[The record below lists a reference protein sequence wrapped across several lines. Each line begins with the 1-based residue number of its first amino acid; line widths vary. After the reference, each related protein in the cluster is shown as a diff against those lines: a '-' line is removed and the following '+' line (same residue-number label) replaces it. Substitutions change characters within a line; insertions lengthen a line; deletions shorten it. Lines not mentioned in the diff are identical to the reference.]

1 MSLQVVRIKGIP
13 IRLHFTLIVVFFLI
27 TWTLATYFMPQ
38 IYPGLN
44 TIEYWVMGAIGAAVL
59 FISVLLHEL
68 AHSIIATRYGLKVR
82 QIVLFIFGGVSDI
95 EEEEQI
101 TKDFRKE
108 FKIAVVGPVT
118 SFVLAAIFASVWW
131 GILLSQVNSSGNDTN
146 MAAGGLNVTITMA
159 KGVLFY
165 AAIVNIL
172 LGSFNLIPAF
182 PLDGGRILRAGLVKW
197 KKDYDQATKVAVKI
211 GIWISYGFMA
221 FGFFS
226 MLGGS
231 FTGGLWLI
239 LIGWFLNNGA
249 QSYLYQR
256 EISSVLSGVRLE
268 DIMNTRVI
276 SVREGTKVDE
286 LLKNYFNQYMK
297 SAFPVLS
304 AEDDI
309 LLGMVTLKEVMD
321 VPEYK
326 RQEINVEKIMIPR
339 NSLIVMESNRMAD
352 EALVQ
357 MTRRH
362 MGKVFVSDKEGK
374 KLLGLI
380 SKTDIMNV
388 AAERR
393 EYVEAVKR

>member
-211 GIWISYGFMA
+211 GIWISYGFMG

-268 DIMNTRVI
+268 DIMNTKVI

-326 RQEINVEKIMIPR
+326 RQEINVERIMIPR

-352 EALVQ
+352 EALAQ

>member
-13 IRLHFTLIVVFFLI
+13 IRLHFTLIVVFLLI

-95 EEEEQI
+95 EEEVQI

-146 MAAGGLNVTITMA
+146 TVAGGLNVTIAMA

-211 GIWISYGFMA
+211 GIWISYGFMG

-268 DIMNTRVI
+268 DIMNTKVI

-326 RQEINVEKIMIPR
+326 RQEINAEKIMIPR

-352 EALVQ
+352 EALAQ

-362 MGKVFVSDKEGK
+362 IGKVFVSDKEGK

>member
-1 MSLQVVRIKGIP
+1 
-13 IRLHFTLIVVFFLI
+13 
-27 TWTLATYFMPQ
+27 
-38 IYPGLN
+38 
-44 TIEYWVMGAIGAAVL
+44 
-59 FISVLLHEL
+59 
-68 AHSIIATRYGLKVR
+68 
-82 QIVLFIFGGVSDI
+82 
-95 EEEEQI
+95 
-101 TKDFRKE
+101 
-108 FKIAVVGPVT
+108 
-118 SFVLAAIFASVWW
+118 
-131 GILLSQVNSSGNDTN
+131 
-146 MAAGGLNVTITMA
+146 
-159 KGVLFY
+159 
-165 AAIVNIL
+165 
-172 LGSFNLIPAF
+172 
-182 PLDGGRILRAGLVKW
+182 
-197 KKDYDQATKVAVKI
+197 
-211 GIWISYGFMA
+211 
-221 FGFFS
+221 
-226 MLGGS
+226 MLTGS

-276 SVREGTKVDE
+276 SIREGTKADE

-297 SAFPVLS
+297 SAFPVLC
-304 AEDDI
+304 AKDDT

-339 NSLIVMESNRMAD
+339 NSLIIMESNRMAD
-352 EALVQ
+352 EALAQ

-393 EYVEAVKR
+393 EYIEAVKR

>member
-1 MSLQVVRIKGIP
+1 
-13 IRLHFTLIVVFFLI
+13 
-27 TWTLATYFMPQ
+27 MPQ

-68 AHSIIATRYGLKVR
+68 AHSMIATRYGLKVR

-95 EEEEQI
+95 EEEERI

-118 SFVLAAIFASVWW
+118 SFVLAAIFAAVWW

-146 MAAGGLNVTITMA
+146 TVAGGLHVTIAMVE
-159 KGVLFY
+159 GVLFY
-165 AAIVNIL
+165 GAIVNIL

-211 GIWISYGFMA
+211 GIWISYGFMG

-268 DIMNTRVI
+268 DIMNTKVI

-286 LLKNYFNQYMK
+286 LLNSYFNQYYEECI
-297 SAFPVLS
+297 SSV
-304 AEDDI
+304 
-309 LLGMVTLKEVMD
+309 
-321 VPEYK
+321 
-326 RQEINVEKIMIPR
+326 RR
-339 NSLIVMESNRMAD
+339 
-352 EALVQ
+352 
-357 MTRRH
+357 TRRYYSRY
-362 MGKVFVSDKEGK
+362 GD
-374 KLLGLI
+374 L
-380 SKTDIMNV
+380 
-388 AAERR
+388 ERSNER
-393 EYVEAVKR
+393 TRI

>member
-13 IRLHFTLIVVFFLI
+13 IRLHFTLIVVFLLI

-95 EEEEQI
+95 EEEVQI

-108 FKIAVVGPVT
+108 FKIAVVGPIT

-146 MAAGGLNVTITMA
+146 TVAGGLHVTIAMA
-159 KGVLFY
+159 EGVLFY
-165 AAIVNIL
+165 GAIVNIL

-211 GIWISYGFMA
+211 GIWISYGFMG

-268 DIMNTRVI
+268 DIMNTKVI

-326 RQEINVEKIMIPR
+326 RQEIDVERIMIPR

-352 EALVQ
+352 EALAQ

-362 MGKVFVSDKEGK
+362 IGKVFVSDKEGK

>member
-13 IRLHFTLIVVFFLI
+13 IRLHFTLIVVFLLI

-95 EEEEQI
+95 EEEVQI

-118 SFVLAAIFASVWW
+118 SFVLAAIFAAVWW

-146 MAAGGLNVTITMA
+146 TVAGGLHVTIAMVE
-159 KGVLFY
+159 GVLFY
-165 AAIVNIL
+165 GAIVNIL

-211 GIWISYGFMA
+211 GIWISYGFMG

-268 DIMNTRVI
+268 DIMNTKVI

-352 EALVQ
+352 EALAQ

-362 MGKVFVSDKEGK
+362 IGKVFVSDKEGK

>member
-13 IRLHFTLIVVFFLI
+13 IRLHFTLIVVFLLI

-95 EEEEQI
+95 EEEVQI

-146 MAAGGLNVTITMA
+146 TVAGGLHVTIAMVE
-159 KGVLFY
+159 GVLFY
-165 AAIVNIL
+165 GAIVNIL

-211 GIWISYGFMA
+211 GIWISYGFMG

-268 DIMNTRVI
+268 DIMNTKVI

-352 EALVQ
+352 EALAQ

-362 MGKVFVSDKEGK
+362 IGKVFVSDKEGK